1 MSNDDK
7 LRDYLKR
14 VMVDLRQTRRQLGE
28 LEAKDTE
35 PVAIV
40 GMACRYPGGVASPE
54 DLWRLVA
61 SGSDGISGFPTD
73 RGWDLGTLYDPEP
86 GRTGHSYV
94 REGGF
99 LHDAGEFDP
108 AFFGISPREALVMD
122 PQQRLLLETSWEAF
136 ERAGIDP
143 ATARGTR
150 AGVFVGTNGQD
161 HAYLQRPGDSDIEA
175 HLVTANTAAVVSGR
189 ISYALGLE
197 GPAVTVD
204 TACSSSL
211 VALHLAAQALRRGEC
226 SLALAGG
233 ATVMATPNTFVA
245 FSAQRGLSPDGRC
258 RAFSAT
264 ADGTG
269 MSEGVGVLLL
279 ERLSDARRLGHDVL
293 AVIRGSAVN
302 QDGASNGLTAPNGPS
317 QERVIRQALE
327 NARLTASQVDA
338 VEAHGTATTL
348 GDPIEA
354 EALLATYGQE
364 HPQDRPLWLGSVK
377 SNLGHTQAA
386 SGVAGVIKMVMA
398 IRNGVLPRTL
408 HVDEPTDQVDWSTGG
423 VRLLTEAV
431 DWPGSDHPRR
441 AAVSSFGVS
450 GTNAHTIIEQAPAPE
465 EEAATAPAG
474 APAAGVRPW
483 VLSAKSE
490 AALRAQAQRLLAF
503 LEDHGPGCSP
513 ADIGF
518 SLATTRT
525 AWDRRAAV
533 VGASMEE
540 LTEGVRALASGAPA
554 AAVVQNAGRLGD
566 RTGFLF
572 SGQGSQ
578 RFGMGRELYDA
589 FPAFAAAYDEIR
601 AHLDVTL
608 DTDAEQLNRTGHTQ
622 PALFALEVA
631 LFRLLESWGLRPD
644 YVAGH
649 SVGEIAAAHVAGVL
663 SLRDAAKLVSARA
676 ALMQALPEGGAMAAV
691 EATEDEVRPYLT
703 GEVGIAA
710 INGPRSVVVSG
721 AGDAVAALADA
732 FREQGR
738 KTSRLK
744 VSHAFH
750 SPLMDPML
758 DEFREAVSDLTF
770 DEPRIPVVSNLTGRL
785 AEPYTP
791 EYWVRHVREAV
802 RFADGVRTLAGLG
815 VTTFVE
821 IGPGGVL
828 SGMAQGCADGIVTI
842 PALRA
847 DRPEPR
853 AVVTALAELQV
864 HGASPDWEALFPGA
878 RRVGLPT
885 YAFQRRRYWLE
896 TPEAETAAV
905 DAVDADFWAS
915 VERED
920 AESLAAT
927 LELSP
932 GELDVVVPKLSAWRR
947 RRREQSAADGW
958 RYRITWQ
965 PLNGLSAGD
974 LSGSAWLFAA
984 PEGDTWAEAVG
995 AALAGRGA
1003 RLVPLAVGATA
1014 DRALLARELAQ
1025 AGPFDGVLSLLA
1037 ADETPSPGH
1046 PALSRG
1052 LAQTV
1057 ALAQALGDAGIDAPL
1072 WCATRGAAATGR
1084 SGEAPLS
1091 PVQNQVW
1098 GLGRALALEHPRS
1111 WGGLIDLPETVD
1123 ERAAGRIAA
1132 VLGQAPGATDGRAT
1146 GAANGR
1152 GTGATDGQA
1161 AGGTDGQGE
1170 WEDQVAVRASG
1181 VFTARLDHARGGTGR
1196 PWTPRGTVLVTGGT
1210 GALGGHI
1217 ARWLAATGAEHLVL
1231 TSRHGADAPGAPALA
1246 AELAELGAR
1255 VTLAACDLADRDAVA
1270 ALLAEHTCTAV
1281 FHAAGVPQ
1289 FTPFGELTADDFAR
1303 TLAAKAHGATHLDD
1317 LLGDRDLDAF
1327 VLFSSIAGVWG
1338 SGRQTAYAAANA
1350 HLDGLAARRRAR
1362 GLTATSIAWG
1372 PWADGGMVSDADE
1385 EHLRRRGVTTLPAAL
1400 AVTALQRALDCDDT
1414 ALVVADI
1421 DWARFI
1427 GPFTLGRPSA
1437 LLSDVPEVRQA
1448 RTAVPAAPGTG
1459 DAPLTARLAGLP
1471 QAERA
1476 QALTDLVRAHVA
1488 AVLGHSGVAEIE
1500 PDRAFKDLGFD
1511 SLTAVELRD
1520 RINTATGLALP
1531 PTLVFDHPS
1540 ATALARFLESELLGA
1555 RTAAP
1560 QERHPAAADDDEP
1573 IAIVAMSCHLPGGV
1587 DSPEALWDL
1596 VASGGDAISGFPAD
1610 RGWDTD
1616 ALYDPDPDRPGTTYA
1631 RDGGFLYDATGFDAG
1646 FFGISPRE
1654 ALAMDPQQRLLLETS
1669 WEAFERAGMTP
1680 GQLRGSRTGVFVG
1693 MAYQGYGADVR
1704 RTPEG
1709 VEGHRLVGGAS
1720 SVVSGRVAYT
1730 FGLEGPAVTI
1740 DTACSSSLVAL
1751 HLAMQSLRAGEC
1763 AMALAGG
1770 VTVMASPSVFVEFS
1784 RQRGLSPDGRCRAFG
1799 ADADGTGWSE
1809 GAGVVLVERLSD
1821 ALRNGHEVL
1830 AVVRGSAVNQ
1840 DGASNGLTA
1849 PNGPAQQRV
1858 IRQALASA
1866 GLTTADVDAVEA
1878 HGTGTTLGDP
1888 IEAQALLAT
1897 YGQDRERPLLLGSL
1911 KSNIGHTQ
1919 AAAGVAGVI
1928 KMVMAMRHGV
1938 LPRTLHADEP
1948 SPHVD
1953 WSAGDVRLLTESV
1966 DWPRTDH
1973 PRRAAISSFGVS
1985 GTNAHTIIE
1994 QAPETAQLPPTPD
2007 SGALVPWVLSGKGEP
2022 ALRAQAARL
2031 AGHLDATDGWTA
2043 PDISRSLA
2051 ARETFEDRAVLL
2063 ARTPDELRRALT
2075 ALATGEPAAD
2085 LTVGRA
2091 RSEGRTGFLFSGQG
2105 SQRLGMGRE
2114 LYEAFPVFADA
2125 YDEVCARLDTPFDVD
2140 AESLHQTGNAQ
2151 PALFAVEVALFRLLE
2166 SWGVRPDYVAGHS
2179 VGEIAAA
2186 HVAGV
2191 LSLDD
2196 AVRLV
2201 SARAALMQ
2209 ALPEGGAMVAVQA
2222 TEEEVLPHLTDGVGV
2237 AAVNGPQSVVLS
2249 GAEDAVTA
2257 VADLFARQG
2266 RKTSRLKVSHAFH
2279 SPLMD
2284 PMLDAFAQAVH
2295 GLTFNEPR
2303 IPVVSN
2309 LTGRLAEPYTPD
2321 YWVRHVREAV
2331 RFADGVHTLHDLG
2344 VTTFVEIGPGG
2355 VLTALTQG
2363 CLDDTV
2369 AVPALR
2375 GDRPEGQ
2382 AVVSALAE
2390 LYVRGASPDW
2400 GTLVPGAHR
2409 IALPTYAFQRERYWL
2424 AGDEDPA
2431 AVGDPADAA
2440 DSGFWDSV
2448 EREDAASLAA
2458 TLGVS
2463 ADASL
2468 SALLP
2473 RLSAWRRQ
2481 RRERSVVDGW
2491 RYRVTWKPLGALPR
2505 PGAAGPWL
2513 LVVARESEWTASV
2526 RAALTDHGP
2535 APVTLVAGPG
2545 TDRRA
2550 LARELAGIGPVS
2562 GVLSL
2567 LAEDETAGAGH
2578 PGLPYGLAATLCLT
2592 QALGDAGID
2601 APLWCATRG
2610 AVATG
2615 RSDRLDR
2622 PLQSQVWGFGRAAAL
2637 EHPQRWGGLIDLP
2650 DLLDA
2655 RAATRLAAVLGQ
2667 RAEDQVAVRASGVY
2681 GRRLVRA
2688 TRAAHPAREWSPR
2701 GTVLITGGTGALGG
2715 HVARWLA
2722 GAGAEHLVLTGRRG
2736 LDAPGGA
2743 ELQAELEESGVRVT
2757 VAACDMADREAVA
2770 ALLAE
2775 HPVNAVVHAAGVGD
2789 HAMIE
2794 DSDPAGFARTVSA
2807 KAAGAIHLDE
2817 LLAGQELDAFVM
2829 FSSGAG
2835 IWGGAGQA
2843 AYAAANACL
2852 DALAEHRRAR
2862 GRTALAVSWGGWAEG
2877 GMAQVGDGEEMLRRR
2892 GLPPMRPALALTALQ
2907 QALADDDT
2915 TLTVADFDWQRFIGP
2930 FTVTRPSALFSDVP
2944 EAARALDAPAAGG
2957 AEAGNA
2963 LAARLAGLSAGERD
2977 RTLVDLVRT
2986 HAAAVLGHDG
2996 GTAVP
3001 PDRAFSDLGFDSLTA
3016 VELRNKLTADT
3027 GLKLPT
3033 TLVFDH
3039 PDATALAHFLRTEL
3053 LGTPDV
3059 ARPERDHVAD
3069 GDEPI
3074 AIVAMSCRLPGGV
3087 GSPEDLWRLVTSGG
3101 DAISG
3106 FPEDRGWDVEGLY
3119 DPDPGTPG
3127 RTYARDGG
3135 FLYDAG
3141 DFDAAL
3147 FGVSPREA
3155 LAMDPQ
3161 QRLLLETSWEA
3172 FERAGIDPAAM
3183 KGSRTGVFVG
3193 MSYQGY
3199 GAGLPE
3205 VPEGVEGH
3213 LLTGSAASVVSGRV
3227 AYTFGLEG
3235 PAVTVDTACSSSL
3248 VALHLA
3254 IQSLRGGESTM
3265 AVAGGVNV
3273 MAVPAAF
3280 VEFSRQR
3287 GLSADGR
3294 CKAFGAGADG
3304 TGWAEGVG
3312 VVLVERLSDAL
3323 RNGHEVLAV
3332 VRGSA
3337 VNQDGASNGLTAPN
3351 GPAQQRVIRQAL
3363 ASAGLTTAD
3372 VDAVEAHGTGTALGD
3387 PIEAQALLATYG
3399 QDREQPLLLGSL
3411 KSNIGHAQ
3419 AASGVAGVIKMVM
3432 AMRHGVLPRTLHA
3445 DEPTPHV
3452 DWSTGAVRLLTEPA
3466 DWPETGRP
3474 RRAAVSSFGVSGT
3487 NAHTIIEQ
3495 APTAE
3500 PTPVAPVEVASPA
3513 VPWVLSGKTEAALRA
3528 QAERLLAL
3536 TADGAGPSLTD
3547 LGFSLATTRAALEHR
3562 AAVTGDGRER
3572 LTEGLRALASG
3583 TPAPGVVLGRADTGR
3598 VGFLFS
3604 GQGSQ
3609 RVGMGREL
3617 YDAFPAFAAAYD
3629 EACAHLDRHLDRP
3642 LREVAFGAD
3651 GHDDGA
3657 ALNRTAFTQP
3667 ALFAHEIAVHRLLE
3681 SWGVRP
3687 DYLAGHSV
3695 GEIAAA
3701 HVAGALSLADAAT
3714 LVTARAALMQALPAG
3729 GAMIAVQ
3736 ATEDEV
3742 RPHLT
3747 DGTDIAAVNG
3757 PQSVVVS
3764 GAEDAVTA
3772 VADLFARQGRK
3783 TNRLTVSHAFH
3794 SPLMDPVLAD
3804 FAHVVSGLRFEK
3816 PRTPVVSNLTGELVD
3831 TYTPDYWVRHVREAV
3846 RFADGIRALGDLG
3859 VTTFVETGPGGVLS
3873 AMTQGCLDGAVTVPA
3888 TRSGGTEPE
3897 AITGAVARLHVL
3909 GVPVDWPAFFA
3920 GRGARRAE
3928 LPTYAFQHQRYWLRT
3943 TEPAAAAPA
3952 ADTVEAGFWESVER
3966 EDARSLA
3973 ATLDLPAEQLDAVLP
3988 RLSAWRRQRR
3998 RESAVQGWSYRTDWK
4013 PLSGLRTGELPGDW
4027 LLLTTAEDPSGTPD
4041 GADDSRAAE
4050 DLTAAAPPTEAAW
4063 GSAVADGLAARGAR
4077 LIRVT
4082 VDPAAD
4088 RDALLRRLTDAV
4100 RDVPVE
4106 GVLSLLGTDE
4116 RPHAAHPALSVGT
4129 ALTLALV
4136 QALGDAGID
4145 APLWALTRSAMSTGR
4160 ADPVPSAAQHAVWGL
4175 GRVAALEHGRR
4186 WGGLIDLPDTI
4197 DDRITGRLAAVL
4209 TQSAEDQVALRA
4221 RGVFGRR
4228 LTRATARRHP
4238 GAAPGWSPRGTVL
4251 ITGGTGALGGHVARW
4266 LAGAGAEH
4274 LVLTGR
4280 RGLDAPGATELTAEL
4295 EESGVRVTVAACD
4308 VADREALAALL
4319 AEHPVNAVVHTAGVD
4334 HLDPLETMTPGAFA
4348 DVLSAK
4354 AAGALHLD
4362 ALLDGRE
4369 LDAFVL
4375 FSSIAG
4381 VWGGGHQ
4388 AAYAAANAL
4397 LDGLAERRRARGL
4410 PATAVAWGP
4419 WAGGGMAEGDG
4430 ADERL
4435 RRRGLLPMPAT
4446 HAVAALGRALDSG
4459 AATTTVADID
4469 WDRFLPP
4476 FTLGRPSALLGD
4488 LPQAERLRTADSA
4501 PAGPGTATTSPLAD
4515 RLTGMPGTDQHT
4527 LLVDLVR
4534 THAAAVLG
4542 HSGIGEVEADRAF
4555 KDLGFDSLTAVEL
4568 RDRLNA
4574 ETGLTL
4580 PATLVFD
4587 HPNTQAL
4594 ARQLRTE
4601 ITGRLPETAP
4611 ESATAPAADDEP
4623 VAIVGMAC
4631 RYPGGVRSPE
4641 DLWRLVASGG
4651 DAVGEFPADR
4661 GWDVDGLYDPDPDAS
4676 GKTYTRHGGFLYD
4689 AGAFDPAFFG
4699 ISPRE
4704 AVAMDPQQRLLLE
4717 TTWETFER
4725 AGIDAE
4731 SVRGSRTGVFVGSG
4745 YQDYAAQAFHAI
4757 DDSEGFFGTGNSA
4770 SIMSGRIAYTLGLE
4784 GPAVTVD
4791 TACSSSLVALHWAVQ
4806 ALRGGECSMA
4816 LAGGVMVM
4824 STPRAFVEFSRQR
4837 GLSPDGRCKAFG
4849 AGADG
4854 TGWAEGVGMLLV
4866 ERLSD
4871 ARRNGHQVLAVVRGS
4886 AVNQDGASNGLT
4898 APNGPAQQRVIRQ
4911 ALTSAGLTSA
4921 DIDAVEAHGTGTR
4934 LGDPIEAQALLATY
4948 GRERPED
4955 RPLWLGSLKSNLG
4968 HAQAAAGVGG
4978 IIKMVMAM
4986 RHGVLPRTLHVDEPT
5001 PHVDWSAGDVRL
5013 LTEAVDW
5020 PETDRPRRAAISSF
5034 GVSGTNA
5041 HTIIE
5046 QAPPTEAEEPATA
5059 PGGLLPWVLSAK
5071 SGAALRDQARQLL
5084 AHVQDGTSPADVGF
5098 SLATTRSALRHRA
5111 AVIGETDD
5119 ELRRELGLLAAGTPS
5134 PGVVQGRPGGKTG
5147 FLFSGQGSQ
5156 RLGMGRELY
5165 EAFPVFADAYDE
5177 VCARLDTPFDVDAE
5191 SLHQTGNAQPALFAV
5206 EVALFRLLESWGVQ
5220 PDYVAGHS
5228 VGEIAA
5234 AHVAGV
5240 LSLDD
5245 AVRLVSA
5252 RASLM
5257 QALPAGG
5264 AMVAVQATEEE
5275 VLPQLTEG
5283 VGVAAVN
5290 GPQSVVVS
5298 GTEETVLA
5306 VAETFAEQGRK
5317 TSRLKVSHAFHSPLM
5332 DPMLDEFAR
5341 TIGDLTFNESRIP
5354 VVSNLTGRLAE
5365 PYTPEYW
5372 VRHVREAVRFA
5383 DAVKTLDGLGVT
5395 TFVEIGPG
5403 GVLSGMAQGCLD
5415 EAVTV
5420 PVLRGERPE
5429 RRALVTALAQLHTY
5443 GVTVDWRQFFAGARK
5458 TDLPTYAFQ
5467 HERYWVEAPESAA
5480 DAATD
5485 PVDAEFWDTVERED
5499 LQALADTLDIG
5510 AGDTFG
5516 DVLPRL
5522 SSWRRQR
5529 KEQSTVDGWRYGI
5542 TWKAISDPAPQSP
5555 DRSGVWLV
5563 PVGAGHHGDDWIT
5576 ACLRGLT
5583 ERGLTTLPVPVEPST
5598 DRAELTARL
5607 ARAAGD
5613 ATVAGV
5619 LSLLAVDG
5627 EAAPAAP
5634 GLTVGVALSV
5644 LLVQAL
5650 GDAGIDAPLWCVT
5663 RNAMGVSPAETVTDP
5678 HQSQVWGLGRVAA
5691 LEHARRWGGL
5701 VDLPGTV
5708 DDRIAGRL
5716 LAVLAQSAED
5726 QVAIRER
5733 GVLVRR
5739 LSRLPATRSDRSW
5752 SPRGTVL
5759 ITGGTGALGGHV
5771 ARWLAG
5777 AGAEH
5782 LVLTGRRGLDAPGAA
5797 ELQAELQESGVRV
5810 TVAACDVADRAALAA
5825 LLAEHPVDAV
5835 VHAAGTAEA
5844 GMLAETNLG
5853 DFAATVAPKAL
5864 GALHLHELLGERE
5877 LDAFVLFSS
5886 ISGVWG
5892 GGGQAAYSAANAF
5905 LDGLAQHRRARGLA
5919 ATAIAWGPWA
5929 EGGMVADAG
5938 DEERLRRR
5946 GLTALRPERAVSALH
5961 GALSGAD
5968 GTVTVADVD
5977 WARFVV
5983 PFTVGRPSALLGDL
5997 PEVRDALAD
6006 RRPAGQSAEPS
6017 ALREKLATLS
6027 EDERR
6032 RLLVD
6037 TVCAHAAAVL
6047 GHSGATAVEPDLAF
6061 RDLGFDSLTAVELR
6075 NLLTADTG
6083 LTLPATLVFDH
6094 PTPEAIARHLD
6105 GELTGGTSPDEV
6117 SVFGE
6122 LDRLEAVIGAAATAE
6137 EAVRSGVRRRLQ
6149 ELLAQMNSAGEQHTG
6164 TADAQRQ
6171 LEDATVDD
6179 IFDLIDQDL
6188 ENS

>member
-14 VMVDLRQTRRQLGE
+14 VMVDLRHTRRQLGE

-35 PVAIV
+35 PIAIV
-40 GMACRYPGGVASPE
+40 GMACRYPGGVGSPE
-54 DLWRLVA
+54 DLWQLVA
-61 SGSDGISGFPTD
+61 SGGDAVSEFPAD
-73 RGWDLGTLYDPEP
+73 RGWDLDAIYDPEP
-86 GRTGHSYV
+86 GRTGRTYV

-99 LHDAGEFDP
+99 LYDAAEFDP

-122 PQQRLLLETSWEAF
+122 PQQRLLLQTSWEAF

-161 HAYLQRPGDSDIEA
+161 HAYLQRPGDSDMEA

-233 ATVMATPNTFVA
+233 ATVMATPNTFLA

-258 RAFSAT
+258 RAFSST

-317 QERVIRQALE
+317 QVRVIQQALE

-364 HPQDRPLWLGSVK
+364 HSGDQPLWLGSVK

-398 IRNGVLPRTL
+398 IRNGVLPQTL
-408 HVDEPTDQVDWSTGG
+408 HVDEPTSQVDWSAGG
-423 VRLLTEAV
+423 VKLLTEAV
-431 DWPGSDHPRR
+431 RWPESDHPRR

-450 GTNAHTIIEQAPAPE
+450 GTNAHTIIEQAPALE
-465 EEAATAPAG
+465 EELTEESAA
-474 APAAGVRPW
+474 APAAARSLPW
-483 VLSAKSE
+483 ALSAKSD
-490 AALRAQAQRLLAF
+490 AALRAQAERLASF
-503 LEDHGPGCSP
+503 LEGGSWQSP

-518 SLATTRT
+518 SLATTRST
-525 AWDRRAAV
+525 WDRRAVV
-533 VGASMEE
+533 VGESLEE
-540 LTEGVRALASGAPA
+540 LTEGVRALAAGTPSAS
-554 AAVVQNAGRLGD
+554 VVQGASRPGD
-566 RTGFLF
+566 KTGFLF

-578 RFGMGRELYDA
+578 RAGMGRELYDA
-589 FPAFAAAYDEIR
+589 FPAFAAAYDEVR
-601 AHLDVTL
+601 AHLDVSL
-608 DTDAEQLNRTGHTQ
+608 DTGAEQLDRTGCTQ
-622 PALFALEVA
+622 PALFAVEVA
-631 LFRLLESWGLRPD
+631 LFRLLESWGIRPD

-663 SLRDAAKLVSARA
+663 SLEDAAKLVSARA
-676 ALMQALPEGGAMAAV
+676 ALMQALPSGGAMVAV
-691 EATEDEVRPYLT
+691 QATEEEILPHLT
-703 GEVGIAA
+703 DGVGIAA
-710 INGPRSVVVSG
+710 INGPRSVVISG
-721 AGDAVAALADA
+721 AEDAVTAIAGI
-732 FREQGR
+732 FTGQGR

-750 SPLMDPML
+750 SPLMEPML
-758 DEFREAVSDLTF
+758 DDFAQVVRGLTY
-770 DEPRIPVVSNLTGRL
+770 DKPQIPVVSNLTGCV
-785 AEPYTP
+785 AESYTP

-802 RFADGVRTLAGLG
+802 RFADGVRTLHDLG

-828 SGMAQGCADGIVTI
+828 SGMAQGCLDEAVTV
-842 PALRA
+842 PVLRA
-847 DRPEPR
+847 GRPEPQ
-853 AVVTALAELQV
+853 AVVTALAELHV
-864 HGASPDWEALFPGA
+864 HGVSPDWQALFSGA
-878 RRVGLPT
+878 RRVDLPT
-885 YAFQRRRYWLE
+885 YAFQQQRYWLDV
-896 TPEAETAAV
+896 PEAEAAV
-905 DAVDADFWAS
+905 VDEADAEFWAS

-920 AESLAAT
+920 AQALAAA
-927 LELSP
+927 LGLSTE
-932 GELDVVVPKLSAWRR
+932 ELDVVVPRLSAWRR
-947 RRREQSAADGW
+947 QRREQSLADGW
-958 RYRITWQ
+958 RYRLTWQ
-965 PLNGLSAGD
+965 PLTGLSAGD
-974 LSGSAWLFAA
+974 LSGTTWLFAA
-984 PEGDTWAEAVG
+984 PEGDQWAASVRE
-995 AALAGRGA
+995 ALAGRGA
-1003 RLVPLAVGATA
+1003 HLIPLTIGADA
-1014 DRALLARELAQ
+1014 DRESLAGELTRA
-1025 AGPFDGVLSLLA
+1025 AAASGSLDGILSLLA
-1037 ADETPSPGH
+1037 TDETASPGH
-1046 PALSRG
+1046 PALSQG
-1052 LAQTV
+1052 LARTV

-1084 SGEAPLS
+1084 SDDAPLS
-1091 PVQNQVW
+1091 AVQHQAW
-1098 GLGRALALEHPRS
+1098 GLGRALALEHARR
-1111 WGGLIDLPETVD
+1111 WGGLIDLPTAVD

-1132 VLGQAPGATDGRAT
+1132 VLSQGA
-1146 GAANGR
+1146 
-1152 GTGATDGQA
+1152 GTV
-1161 AGGTDGQGE
+1161 
-1170 WEDQVAVRASG
+1170 EDQVAVRASG
-1181 VFTARLDHARGGTGR
+1181 VFTARLTHARSDAGR
-1196 PWTPRGTVLVTGGT
+1196 PWSPRGTVLITGGT
-1210 GALGGHI
+1210 GALGGHV
-1217 ARWLAATGAEHLVL
+1217 ARWLAGAGAEHLVL
-1231 TSRHGADAPGAPALA
+1231 TSRRGADAPGAAALQ
-1246 AELAELGAR
+1246 AELEELGAR
-1255 VTLAACDLADRDAVA
+1255 VTLAACDVADRDAVA
-1270 ALLAEHTCTAV
+1270 ALLAEHTVTSV
-1281 FHAAGVPQ
+1281 FHAAGVEQ
-1289 FTPFGELTADDFAR
+1289 FAPFDELTAADFAR
-1303 TLAAKAHGATHLDD
+1303 TVAAKAGGAAHLDE
-1317 LLGDRDLDAF
+1317 LLGDRELDAF

-1338 SGRQTAYAAANA
+1338 SGLQTAYAAGNA
-1350 HLDGLAARRRAR
+1350 FLDGLAARRRAR
-1362 GLTATSIAWG
+1362 GLTATAIAWG
-1372 PWADGGMVSDADE
+1372 PWADGGMVTDADE
-1385 EHLRRRGVTTLPAAL
+1385 EHLRRRGVVTLPAAL
-1400 AVTALQRALDCDDT
+1400 AVTAVQRALDCDDT
-1414 ALVVADI
+1414 AVVVADI
-1421 DWARFI
+1421 DWERFI

-1437 LLSDVPEVRQA
+1437 LLSELPEVRRA
-1448 RTAVPAAPGTG
+1448 ETASSSADADAGAAPL
-1459 DAPLTARLAGLP
+1459 AAQIAALPEARRTETLI
-1471 QAERA
+1471 
-1476 QALTDLVRAHVA
+1476 DLVRAHVA
-1488 AVLGHSGVAEIE
+1488 AVLGHSSAAEVE

-1511 SLTAVELRD
+1511 SLTAVELRNKV
-1520 RINTATGLALP
+1520 NTATGLTLP
-1531 PTLVFDHPS
+1531 PTLVFDHPN
-1540 ATALARFLESELLGA
+1540 ATALARFLQSELLGSRA
-1555 RTAAP
+1555 AALQEQQHAAAP
-1560 QERHPAAADDDEP
+1560 ADDDP

-1587 DSPEALWDL
+1587 DSPEALWEL
-1596 VASGGDAISGFPAD
+1596 VVSGRDAIAEFPSN
-1610 RGWDTD
+1610 RGWDVD

-1631 RDGGFLYDATGFDAG
+1631 RDGGFLYDATDFDAG

-1669 WEAFERAGMTP
+1669 WEAFERAGITP
-1680 GQLRGSRTGVFVG
+1680 AQLRGSRTGVFVG

-1751 HLAMQSLRAGEC
+1751 HLAVQSLRSGEC
-1763 AMALAGG
+1763 TMALAGG
-1770 VTVMASPSVFVEFS
+1770 VTVMASPNVFVEFS

-1799 ADADGTGWSE
+1799 AGADGTGWSE

-1821 ALRNGHEVL
+1821 AVRNGHEIL

-1858 IRQALASA
+1858 IRQALTSA
-1866 GLTTADVDAVEA
+1866 GLAPGDVDAVEA

-1897 YGQDRERPLLLGSL
+1897 YGQERAGEDRPLWLGSL

-1938 LPRTLHADEP
+1938 LPRTLHAEEP
-1948 SPHVD
+1948 TPHVD
-1953 WSAGDVRLLTESV
+1953 WSAGDVRLLTEAV
-1966 DWPRTDH
+1966 DWPESDR
-1973 PRRAAISSFGVS
+1973 PRRAAVSSFGVS

-1994 QAPETAQLPPTPD
+1994 QAPAMAELPSAPD
-2007 SGALVPWVLSGKGEP
+2007 SGAAVPWVLSGKGEA

-2043 PDISRSLA
+2043 ADVGLSLA
-2051 ARETFEDRAVLL
+2051 SRETFANRAVLL
-2063 ARTPDELRRALT
+2063 GQGPDELRQALA
-2075 ALATGEPAAD
+2075 ALATGEPGANVT
-2085 LTVGRA
+2085 LGHA
-2091 RSEGRTGFLFSGQG
+2091 RSEGKVGFLFSGQG

-2125 YDEVCARLDTPFDVD
+2125 YDEVCARLDAPVDVG
-2140 AESLHQTGNAQ
+2140 AETLHQTGSAQ

-2166 SWGVRPDYVAGHS
+2166 SWGIRPDYVAGHS

-2196 AVRLV
+2196 AAKLV

-2209 ALPEGGAMVAVQA
+2209 ALPAGGAMVAVQA
-2222 TEEEVLPHLTDGVGV
+2222 TEDEVLPHLTDGGGI
-2237 AAVNGPQSVVLS
+2237 AAVNGPQSVVIS
-2249 GAEDAVTA
+2249 GAEDAVA
-2257 VADLFARQG
+2257 AIAALFAEQG

-2284 PMLDAFAQAVH
+2284 PMLDDFAQVVR
-2295 GLTFNEPR
+2295 GLTYNEPR

-2309 LTGRLAEPYTPD
+2309 LTGGLAESYTPE

-2331 RFADGVHTLHDLG
+2331 RFADGIRTLGDLG

-2355 VLTALTQG
+2355 VLTALTQA
-2363 CLDDTV
+2363 CADDVV

-2375 GDRPEGQ
+2375 TDRPEQQ
-2382 AVVSALAE
+2382 AVTAALAE
-2390 LYVRGASPDW
+2390 LHVHGVSPDW
-2400 GTLVPGAHR
+2400 QTLFPGAHR
-2409 IALPTYAFQRERYWL
+2409 IPLPTYAFQRERFWL
-2424 AGDEDPA
+2424 EGDEEDPA
-2431 AVGDPADAA
+2431 ATGNPADAAA
-2440 DSGFWDSV
+2440 DSGFWDTV
-2448 EREDAASLAA
+2448 EREDAESLAA
-2458 TLGVS
+2458 TLGVG

-2468 SALLP
+2468 SAILP

-2481 RRERSVVDGW
+2481 RREQSVVDGW
-2491 RYRVTWKPLGALPR
+2491 RYHVTWKPLGALPE
-2505 PGAAGPWL
+2505 PSVSGTWL
-2513 LVVARESEWTASV
+2513 LAVAGESEWTASV
-2526 RAALTDHGP
+2526 RSALAERGLDLT
-2535 APVTLVAGPG
+2535 TLVAGPG
-2545 TDRRA
+2545 TDRET
-2550 LARELAGIGPVS
+2550 LARELAGVGPVA

-2567 LAEDETAGAGH
+2567 LAEDESASAGH
-2578 PGLPYGLAATLCLT
+2578 PGLSHGLAATLCLV

-2601 APLWCATRG
+2601 APLWCATRA

-2615 RSDRLDR
+2615 RSDRVDR

-2637 EHPQRWGGLIDLP
+2637 EYPQRWGGLIDLP
-2650 DLLDA
+2650 ELLDA
-2655 RAATRLAAVLGQ
+2655 RTAARVVAVLGQ
-2667 RAEDQVAVRASGVY
+2667 AAEDQVAVRASGVF

-2688 TRAAHPAREWSPR
+2688 GRSATPAEGWSPR

-2722 GAGAEHLVLTGRRG
+2722 GAGAEHLVLTSRRG
-2736 LDAPGGA
+2736 PDAPGA
-2743 ELQAELEESGVRVT
+2743 AALVAELEALGVSATIV
-2757 VAACDMADREAVA
+2757 ACDAADRDALR
-2770 ALLAE
+2770 ALLAR

-2794 DSDPAGFARTVSA
+2794 DSGPAAFAATVAA
-2807 KAAGAIHLDE
+2807 KAAGAAHLDD
-2817 LLAGQELDAFVM
+2817 LLAGQDLDAFVL

-2835 IWGGAGQA
+2835 IWGGAGQG
-2843 AYAAANACL
+2843 AYAAANAYL

-2877 GMAQVGDGEEMLRRR
+2877 GMAGVGDGEEMLRRR
-2892 GLPPMRPALALTALQ
+2892 GLPPMRPALAISALQ
-2907 QALADDDT
+2907 QALADGET
-2915 TLTVADFDWQRFIGP
+2915 TLTVADFEWERFIGP
-2930 FTVTRPSALFSDVP
+2930 FTVARPSALLSDVP
-2944 EAARALDAPAAGG
+2944 EARRALEAPASGG

-2963 LAARLAGLSAGERD
+2963 LAVKLAGLPAGEQD

-2996 GTAVP
+2996 AAAVEP
-3001 PDRAFSDLGFDSLTA
+3001 GRAFNDLGFDSLTA
-3016 VELRNKLTADT
+3016 VDLRNKLTADT

-3033 TLVFDH
+3033 TLVFDY
-3039 PDATALAHFLRTEL
+3039 PNATALARFLRAGL
-3053 LGTPDV
+3053 LGAQTP
-3059 ARPERDHVAD
+3059 APQEQYTAAD
-3069 GDEPI
+3069 DNEPI

-3087 GSPEDLWRLVTSGG
+3087 GSPEDLWRLVMSGG

-3106 FPEDRGWDVEGLY
+3106 FPEDRGWDVDGLY

-3127 RTYARDGG
+3127 KTYARDGG

-3147 FGVSPREA
+3147 FGISPREA

-3161 QRLLLETSWEA
+3161 QRLLLEASWEA
-3172 FERAGIDPAAM
+3172 FERAGIDPASL

-3199 GAGLPE
+3199 GAGLPQ

-3227 AYTFGLEG
+3227 AYSFGLEG

-3254 IQSLRGGESTM
+3254 IQSLRNGESTM

-3312 VVLVERLSDAL
+3312 VVLVERLSDAV

-3363 ASAGLTTAD
+3363 ASAGLTEAD

-3399 QDREQPLLLGSL
+3399 QERAEGQPLWLGSL

-3452 DWSTGAVRLLTEPA
+3452 DWSAGAMRLLTEA
-3466 DWPETGRP
+3466 VDWPETDRP
-3474 RRAAVSSFGVSGT
+3474 RRAGISSFGVSGT

-3495 APTAE
+3495 APAAA
-3500 PTPVAPVEVASPA
+3500 PAAVAPVEVASA
-3513 VPWVLSGKTEAALRA
+3513 TVPWVLSGKSEAALRA

-3536 TADGAGPSLTD
+3536 TAEGAEPSLAD
-3547 LGFSLATTRAALEHR
+3547 VGFSLATTRAALEHR
-3562 AAVTGDGRER
+3562 AAVVGAGRGR
-3572 LTEGLRALASG
+3572 IADGLRALTSG
-3583 TPAPGVVLGRADTGR
+3583 APAPGVLLGRADAR
-3598 VGFLFS
+3598 QVAFLFS

-3609 RVGMGREL
+3609 RPGMGREL
-3617 YDAFPAFAAAYD
+3617 YEAFPVFAEAYD
-3629 EACAHLDRHLDRP
+3629 QVCAHLDRHLDRP
-3642 LREVAFGAD
+3642 LRDVVFGTD
-3651 GHDDGA
+3651 GHEDGDE
-3657 ALNRTAFTQP
+3657 LHRTSFTQP
-3667 ALFAHEIAVHRLLE
+3667 ALFAHEVAVHRLLE

-3695 GEIAAA
+3695 GEITAA
-3701 HVAGALSLADAAT
+3701 HVAGVLTLEDAAT
-3714 LVTARAALMQALPAG
+3714 LVTARAALMQALPTG
-3729 GAMIAVQ
+3729 GAMVAVQ
-3736 ATEDEV
+3736 ATEDEIL
-3742 RPHLT
+3742 PHLT
-3747 DGTDIAAVNG
+3747 DRVSIAAVNG
-3757 PQSVVVS
+3757 PQAAVVS
-3764 GAEDAVTA
+3764 GDEDAVTA
-3772 VADLFARQGRK
+3772 VADAFARQGRK
-3783 TNRLTVSHAFH
+3783 TSRLTVSHAFH
-3794 SPLMDPVLAD
+3794 SPLMEPMLED
-3804 FAHVVSGLRFEK
+3804 FARVAGRLRFEK
-3816 PRTPVVSNLTGELVD
+3816 PAIPVVSNLTGELIEA
-3831 TYTPDYWVRHVREAV
+3831 YTADYWVRHVREAV
-3846 RFADGIRALGDLG
+3846 RFADGIRTLGELG
-3859 VTTFVETGPGGVLS
+3859 VTTFVEAGPGGVLS
-3873 AMTQGCLDGAVTVPA
+3873 AMAQGCLDGAVTVPA
-3888 TRSGGTEPE
+3888 LRPGAPEPE
-3897 AITGAVARLHVL
+3897 AITAAVAQLHVH
-3909 GVPVDWPAFFA
+3909 GVPVDWRAFFA
-3920 GRGARRAE
+3920 GRGARRAD
-3928 LPTYAFQHQRYWLRT
+3928 LPTYAFQHQRYWLET
-3943 TEPAAAAPA
+3943 AAPTA
-3952 ADTVEAGFWESVER
+3952 AVAGADAVEAGFWETVER
-3966 EDARSLA
+3966 EDAQSLA
-3973 ATLDLPAEQLDAVLP
+3973 ATLDLPAEHLDAVLP
-3988 RLSAWRRQRR
+3988 RLSAWRRQQR
-3998 RESAVQGWSYRTDWK
+3998 RESLVEGWSYRAGWK
-4013 PLSGLRTGELPGDW
+4013 PLSGLRTHELPGDW
-4027 LLLTTAEDPSGTPD
+4027 LFLVAEDTEDTEYDEGIKDTKGTEW
-4041 GADDSRAAE
+4041 A
-4050 DLTAAAPPTEAAW
+4050 T
-4063 GSAVADGLAARGAR
+4063 AVADGLTARGAR
-4077 LIRVT
+4077 LIRVA
-4082 VDPAAD
+4082 VDPAGD
-4088 RDALLRRLTDAV
+4088 RGTLARQLGEAV
-4100 RDVPVE
+4100 RETPVH
-4106 GVLSLLGTDE
+4106 GVISLLGTDE
-4116 RPHAAHPALSVGT
+4116 RPHPEHPALSVGT
-4129 ALTLALV
+4129 ALTLSLV
-4136 QALGDAGID
+4136 QALGDADID
-4145 APLWALTRSAMSTGR
+4145 APLWTLTRSAMSTGR
-4160 ADPVPSAAQHAVWGL
+4160 SDAVPGAAQNAVWGL
-4175 GRVAALEHGRR
+4175 GRVAALEHAQR
-4186 WGGLIDLPDTI
+4186 WGGLVDLPATV
-4197 DDRITGRLAAVL
+4197 DDRVAVRLAAVL
-4209 TQSAEDQVALRA
+4209 GQSAEDQVAIRD

-4228 LTRATARRHP
+4228 LSHAPTRRNARSGQR
-4238 GAAPGWSPRGTVL
+4238 WSPRGTVL

-4266 LAGAGAEH
+4266 LASAGAEH
-4274 LVLTGR
+4274 LVLTSR
-4280 RGLDAPGATELTAEL
+4280 RGPDAPGVAGLVGEL
-4295 EESGVRVTVAACD
+4295 EAAGVRVSVAACD

-4334 HLDPLETMTPGAFA
+4334 HLEPLDAMTPGSFA

-4362 ALLDGRE
+4362 ALLAGQE

-4381 VWGGGHQ
+4381 VWGSGHQ

-4397 LDGLAERRRARGL
+4397 LDGLAERRRAQGL

-4419 WAGGGMAEGDG
+4419 WAGGGMADGDG

-4435 RRRGLLPMPAT
+4435 RRRGLVPMPAAL
-4446 HAVAALGRALDSG
+4446 AVGALRQALDSG
-4459 AATTTVADID
+4459 ETTLTVADVD
-4469 WDRFLPP
+4469 WERFLPP
-4476 FTLGRPSALLGD
+4476 FTMGRPSALLGD
-4488 LPQAERLRTADSA
+4488 LPENERILTADS
-4501 PAGPGTATTSPLAD
+4501 PGGEPGTAAASPLAD
-4515 RLTGMPGTDQHT
+4515 QLARMTGAEQHM

-4542 HSGIGEVEADRAF
+4542 HGGAAEVEADRAF

-4568 RDRLNA
+4568 RNKLNA
-4574 ETGLTL
+4574 ETGLAL
-4580 PATLVFD
+4580 PPTLVFD
-4587 HPNTQAL
+4587 YPNAQAL
-4594 ARQLRTE
+4594 ARQLHTE
-4601 ITGRLPETAP
+4601 ITGSITTATPETT
-4611 ESATAPAADDEP
+4611 TAPAEDDDP

-4641 DLWRLVASGG
+4641 DLWDLVVSGG

-4661 GWDVDGLYDPDPDAS
+4661 GWDVEGIYDPDPEAS
-4676 GKTYTRHGGFLYD
+4676 GKTYTRRGGFLYE
-4689 AGAFDPAFFG
+4689 AGEFDPAFFG

-4745 YQDYAAQAFHAI
+4745 YQDYAAQAFNAI

-4770 SIMSGRIAYTLGLE
+4770 SIMSGRIAYTLGFE

-4791 TACSSSLVALHWAVQ
+4791 TACSSSLVALHWATQ
-4806 ALRGGECSMA
+4806 ALRNGECSMA

-4837 GLSPDGRCKAFG
+4837 GLAADGRCKAFG

-4871 ARRNGHQVLAVVRGS
+4871 ARRNGHKVLAVVRGS

-4911 ALTSAGLTSA
+4911 ALTAAGLTA
-4921 DIDAVEAHGTGTR
+4921 AGIDAVEAHGTGTT

-4948 GRERPED
+4948 GQERAEGQ
-4955 RPLWLGSLKSNLG
+4955 PLWLGSLKSNIG

-4986 RHGVLPRTLHVDEPT
+4986 QHGVLPRTLHAEEPT

-5013 LTEAVDW
+5013 LTEAVEW
-5020 PETDRPRRAAISSF
+5020 PETDHPRRAAVSSF

-5046 QAPPTEAEEPATA
+5046 QAPPAPAEEKTTAAPAPA
-5059 PGGLLPWVLSAK
+5059 IPLPWVLSAK
-5071 SGAALRDQARQLL
+5071 SSAALRDQARRLL
-5084 AHVQDGTSPADVGF
+5084 AFVKDGMSPADVGF

-5111 AVIGETDD
+5111 AVIGETCDD
-5119 ELRRELGLLAAGTPS
+5119 FRRGLGYLAAGMPS
-5134 PGVVQGRPGGKTG
+5134 PGVVQGRPGGKAG

-5165 EAFPVFADAYDE
+5165 EAFPVFAEAYDE
-5177 VCARLDTPFDVDAE
+5177 VCARLDAPVDVDAE
-5191 SLHQTGNAQPALFAV
+5191 TLHRTGCTQPALFAV
-5206 EVALFRLLESWGVQ
+5206 EVALFRLLESWGVR

-5245 AVRLVSA
+5245 AAKLVSA
-5252 RASLM
+5252 RAALM
-5257 QALPAGG
+5257 QALPGGG
-5264 AMVAVQATEEE
+5264 AMVAVQATEDE
-5275 VLPQLTEG
+5275 VLPHLTDG
-5283 VGVAAVN
+5283 VGIAAVN
-5290 GPQSVVVS
+5290 GPRSVVIS
-5298 GTEETVLA
+5298 GAEAAVLEI
-5306 VAETFAEQGRK
+5306 AEAFAQQGCK

-5332 DPMLDEFAR
+5332 DPMLDDFAEVVR
-5341 TIGDLTFNESRIP
+5341 GLTYNEPRIP

-5365 PYTPEYW
+5365 SYTPEYW

-5383 DAVKTLDGLGVT
+5383 DGIRTLHDLGVT
-5395 TFVEIGPG
+5395 AFVEIGPG
-5403 GVLSGMAQGCLD
+5403 GVLSGMAQTCLD

-5420 PVLRGERPE
+5420 PVLRADRPE
-5429 RRALVTALAQLHTY
+5429 RQALVTALAHLHTH
-5443 GVTVDWRQFFAGARK
+5443 GVPVDWSAFFSGARK
-5458 TDLPTYAFQ
+5458 ADLPTYAFQ
-5467 HERYWVEAPESAA
+5467 HERYWLDAREAAPAA
-5480 DAATD
+5480 AASVD
-5485 PVDAEFWDTVERED
+5485 PVDAEFWETVERED
-5499 LQALADTLDIG
+5499 LQALAGTLDVR
-5510 AGDTFG
+5510 AEDAFS

-5529 KEQSTVDGWRYGI
+5529 KEQSTTDGWRYGV
-5542 TWKAISDPAPQSP
+5542 TWKGFPDPAPESTA
-5555 DRSGVWLV
+5555 RHGIWLV
-5563 PVGAGHHGDDWIT
+5563 PVGAAQLGDHWVT

-5583 ERGLTTLPVPVEPST
+5583 ERGLAPLPVPVEPAT
-5598 DRAELTARL
+5598 GREAL
-5607 ARAAGD
+5607 AVQLAAAAGD
-5613 ATVAGV
+5613 ETVAGV
-5619 LSLLAVDG
+5619 LSLLAADG
-5627 EAAPAAP
+5627 SPAPASAA
-5634 GLTVGVALSV
+5634 LTTGVALSV

-5650 GDAGIDAPLWCVT
+5650 GDAGIGAPLWCAT
-5663 RNAMGVSPAETVTDP
+5663 RNAVGVSPGDEVADP
-5678 HQSQVWGLGRVAA
+5678 FQSQVWGLGRVVA
-5691 LEHARRWGGL
+5691 LEHAQRWGGL
-5701 VDLPGTV
+5701 VDLPATV
-5708 DDRIAGRL
+5708 DDRVAGRL
-5716 LAVLAQSAED
+5716 AAVLGQSAED
-5726 QVAIRER
+5726 QVAIRDR
-5733 GVLVRR
+5733 GVFGRR
-5739 LSRLPATRSDRSW
+5739 LSRLPAARSGRSW

-5782 LVLTGRRGLDAPGAA
+5782 LVLTSRRGIDAPGAA
-5797 ELQAELQESGVRV
+5797 GLVGELEAAGVRV
-5810 TVAACDVADRAALAA
+5810 SVAACDVADREALAA
-5825 LLAEHPVDAV
+5825 LLAEHPVNAV
-5835 VHAAGTAEA
+5835 VHTAGTAEA
-5844 GMLAETNLG
+5844 GMLAETNLD
-5853 DFAATVAPKAL
+5853 DFAATVAAKAL
-5864 GALHLHELLGERE
+5864 GAVHLHELLGDRE

-5919 ATAIAWGPWA
+5919 ATAIAWGPWG

-5938 DEERLRRR
+5938 DEERLRQR
-5946 GLTALRPERAVSALH
+5946 GLTVLRPDRAIRALH
-5961 GALSGAD
+5961 GALSGGD
-5968 GTVTVADVD
+5968 GAVTVADVD
-5977 WARFVV
+5977 WERFVV
-5983 PFTVGRPSALLGDL
+5983 PFTVSRPSALLSDL
-5997 PEVRDALAD
+5997 PEVKGALAEE
-6006 RRPAGQSAEPS
+6006 PAEQAAEPS
-6017 ALREKLATLS
+6017 ALREKLSALS
-6027 EDERR
+6027 EGEQQ

-6047 GHSGATAVEPDLAF
+6047 GHGGAAAVEPDLAF

-6094 PTPEAIARHLD
+6094 PTPEAIARYLRSELA
-6105 GELTGGTSPDEV
+6105 GEAGPAEV
-6117 SVFGE
+6117 SVFTE
-6122 LDRLEAVIGAAATAE
+6122 LDRLESVIATVASTE
-6137 EAVRSGVRRRLQ
+6137 ETVRSGVRRRLQ
-6149 ELLAQMNSAGEQHTG
+6149 ELLSQVNSAGGQGVG
-6164 TADAQRQ
+6164 TAAAERQ
-6171 LEDATVDD
+6171 LQDATVDD